1 MHAFPS
7 AMGAAEDHAATQIRG
22 AAALLAGC
30 FPGLSLEQRLREAR
44 SLVPGRLVLTTSFG
58 LEDQAL
64 THALASEE
72 LDIDLVT
79 LDTGRLFP
87 ETYAVWAETE
97 RRYGLRVR
105 AFAPERRDVERL
117 VAEDGIDGFRNAVE
131 ARQRCCGVRKV
142 EPLARALAGA
152 AGWITGLRADQ
163 SAHRA
168 AATFAEADAVRR
180 LVKINPLSDF
190 SRDAVREYV
199 RVNEVP
205 YNPLHDVGFLSIGC
219 APCTRAVRPG
229 EPERAG
235 RWWWEQEEKKE
246 CGLHLRPVPAA
257 QQQGARDAA

>member
-1 MHAFPS
+1 MDASAFPTRES
-7 AMGAAEDHAATQIRG
+7 AYDSLRDAAR
-22 AAALLAGC
+22 LLAEC
-30 FPGLSLEQRLREAR
+30 MPSLSLEQRLREAR
-44 SLVPGRLVLTTSFG
+44 SLVQGRLVLTTSFG

-64 THALASEE
+64 THAAANED
-72 LDIDLVT
+72 LDIDFVT

-97 RRYGLRVR
+97 RRYGIRVR
-105 AFAPERRDVERL
+105 AFTPERRDVETL
-117 VAEDGIDGFRNAVE
+117 VAEDGIDGFKNSVE
-131 ARQRCCGVRKV
+131 ARLRCCGIRKV

-152 AGWITGLRADQ
+152 SGWITGLRADQ
-163 SAHRA
+163 SAHRSA
-168 AATFAEADAVRR
+168 AAFAEVDAVRR

-190 SRDAVREYV
+190 SRDAVRDYV
-199 RVNEVP
+199 RANEVP

-246 CGLHLRPVPAA
+246 CGLHLRPLPAA
-257 QQQGARDAA
+257 PVARDAA